1 MLCTHFLGKLA
12 ALLWAHVQLCC
23 CHAVMR
29 GHVTCHALLSSPPR
43 EDITASVIL
52 LQPRDSLLIH
62 NLCPRTSV
70 FSAEFKLLVPFYLA
84 VQ

>member
-12 ALLWAHVQLCC
+12 ALLWAHVQLCR
-23 CHAVMR
+23 CHAVMLPCCHA
-29 GHVTCHALLSSPPR
+29 GTCHVSRATELPS
-43 EDITASVIL
+43 SVIL

-70 FSAEFKLLVPFYLA
+70 LSAEFKLLVPFYLA